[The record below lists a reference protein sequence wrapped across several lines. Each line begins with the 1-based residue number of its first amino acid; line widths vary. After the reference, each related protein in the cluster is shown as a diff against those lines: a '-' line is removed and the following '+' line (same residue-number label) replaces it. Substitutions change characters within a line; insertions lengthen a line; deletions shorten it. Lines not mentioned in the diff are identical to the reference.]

1 MNPSDLSLTT
11 ELAKYGILVLGLGYA
26 TISLWR
32 RNHSL
37 TELLIEREKQHSNE
51 LLRHTTEHYEQLTK
65 LEKEH
70 SKLLLQQQ
78 ENHMLQQH
86 STATQVMRSFFSASL
101 ATPKDLAGSS
111 IGSSGRG
118 D

>member
-1 MNPSDLSLTT
+1 MNPNDLSLTT

-26 TISLWR
+26 TVSLWR

-37 TELLIEREKQHSNE
+37 TELVIEREKQHSKE
-51 LLRHTTEHYEQLTK
+51 LCEAEAKHYEEREK
-65 LEKEH
+65 MVKEH
-70 SKLLLQQQ
+70 SRTLLQAQ

-101 ATPKDLAGSS
+101 ATPKDLVGSS
-111 IGSSGRG
+111 IKSSGR
-118 D
+118 DD